1 MADLMKS
8 AAPYLKTAA
17 PYIDAVTSAYTSYS
31 QLTAGDAANQ
41 EARQRA
47 ADERAQANAVQVT
60 AQGEAHNRR
69 RRAELLASRAR
80 AVAGASGSGAS
91 DPTVNNIVADINA
104 GGEYDAASALY
115 SGDFVAEGLRAN
127 AAASEREGRA
137 AVSSSRLRAAGTI
150 FSSLTG
156 FAEKY
161 GDRKDS
167 QYIDPVVVT
176 ARRRTL

>member
-1 MADLMKS
+1 MAELLKS
-8 AAPYLKTAA
+8 AVPYLKTAA

-31 QLTAGDAANQ
+31 QLAAGHAADR

-47 ADERAQANAVQVT
+47 ADERVQANAVQVT
-60 AQGEAHNRR
+60 AQGVAHNRQ

-80 AVAGASGSGAS
+80 AVAGASGAGAG
-91 DPTVNNIVADINA
+91 DPTVNNIVSDINA

-115 SGDFVAEGLRAN
+115 SGDFMAEGLRAN

-137 AVSSSRLRAAGTI
+137 ALSSSRFRAAGTI

-161 GDRKDS
+161 GDK
-167 QYIDPVVVT
+167 VK
-176 ARRRTL
+176 